1 MAIPTKTSKSELRKK
16 SSKAKQI
23 NPIPEKTSKKVKTSS
38 PTKPVSLKKVKHQPK
53 EAEIEKAPKNKTR
66 SSDAISTGKTTTLKK
81 SKSSTESKHK
91 SSSPSLTTKNAT
103 KKSKQTSNAAIITTT
118 SNATK
123 TTTNVKKRE
132 KIDSHKDTIKS
143 TVEKNPS
150 TKKLKKQSS
159 AHTLHS
165 QQPPPPPSTPIPAKR
180 PPLKQYVSVGTSTS
194 IGVDMSTQT
203 DPIVESQLLKPTYQS
218 HYLDIRDLVPV
229 NALKITLEE
238 LMDSMQVVE
247 KQRAAIPIKKQATI
261 KSILRKA
268 LKSIKI

>member
-66 SSDAISTGKTTTLKK
+66 SSDAIST
-81 SKSSTESKHK
+81 
-91 SSSPSLTTKNAT
+91 
-103 KKSKQTSNAAIITTT
+103 
-118 SNATK
+118 
-123 TTTNVKKRE
+123 
-132 KIDSHKDTIKS
+132 DSHKDTIKS